1 MKMLIAVAAVAVL
14 AGCGVDAVGAAATA
28 AALKKQEVQDG
39 QKTLQ
44 QAQQKIDS
52 AMQQV
57 QQAQDRAA
65 GDDQ

>member
-1 MKMLIAVAAVAVL
+1 MLIALAAVAAL
-14 AGCGVDAVGAAATA
+14 TGCGVDAVGAAATA

-57 QQAQDRAA
+57 QQAQERAA
-65 GDDQ
+65 GGDQ

>member
-1 MKMLIAVAAVAVL
+1 MLIALAAVAGL
-14 AGCGVDAVGAAATA
+14 AGCGVDAVGAPATA

-57 QQAQDRAA
+57 QQSQQRAESA
-65 GDDQ
+65 DQ